1 MPPKAGAPLQNEL
14 NCEISKRMRL
24 LAPILL
30 LIITILS
37 YLPAFQNGFVYDD
50 HYQIE
55 KNPYI
60 RDFSHLK
67 ILLTKEVWYFSP
79 ATKSNNY
86 RPVSMLAYLLI
97 HQLFGFNP
105 IAYHSANLLFYLA
118 TVLVVWR
125 IFFHYVSALSAFLG
139 GLLFAVHPAHV
150 ECVAWIGGSH
160 DILCGLFLFTS
171 LLLYLQKKNIL
182 SLVSFAFALFSKETA
197 LAFPLI
203 VAADYFLFRKQEKR
217 NADETSAVHNDKRNA
232 LNWCAGA
239 AVLIALYSV
248 IRIYALG
255 SFLRLN
261 ESSGDPVSILHAGLA
276 FCGLYLSRM
285 LLPIHLNAFYDFSMP
300 IPFSVSWPG
309 LAVLL
314 CALILVFAFRSNK
327 TFLFGSVWFT
337 ALLLP
342 ALFSKGVSPALF
354 AERYLYLPS
363 AGFFLALISFPL
375 TGYIPHAMVAIALL
389 FGGMT
394 YERSKVW
401 HDDLTLWKDTVEKSP
416 LSSTANYNL
425 GTAYARQKNYEQAAL
440 YYHQAIISNP
450 SHSDPYYDLAV
461 CQHLLGRDDQAVKSL
476 QLFLKYSSSNDPRR
490 KDAEEKLLQLSAM
503 KPLDK

>member
-1 MPPKAGAPLQNEL
+1 
-14 NCEISKRMRL
+14 MRL

-30 LIITILS
+30 LTITILS
-37 YLPAFQNGFVYDD
+37 YLPAFRNGFVYDD

-60 RDFSHLK
+60 RDFSQLK

-86 RPVSMLAYLLI
+86 RPVSMLSYLLI

-105 IAYHSANLLFYLA
+105 VAYHLANLLFYLV

-125 IFFHYVSALSAFLG
+125 IFLHYVPALSAFVG
-139 GLLFAVHPAHV
+139 ALLFSTHPVHV

-160 DILCGLFLFTS
+160 DILCGLFLFVS
-171 LLLYLQKKNIL
+171 LLLYLQKKNVL
-182 SLVSFAFALFSKETA
+182 SLISFALALFSKETA
-197 LAFPLI
+197 IAFPVI
-203 VAADYFLFRKQEKR
+203 VAADYFLFGNR
-217 NADETSAVHNDKRNA
+217 DKRNA
-232 LNWCAGA
+232 MNWCVGA
-239 AVLIALYSV
+239 ITLVVFYSA

-255 SFLRLN
+255 SFLRVN
-261 ESSGDPVSILHAGLA
+261 ESSSDPLSIVQAGLT
-276 FCGLYLSRM
+276 FCGLYLSKM
-285 LLPIHLNAFYDFSMP
+285 FLPIHLNAFYDFSIP
-300 IPFSVSWPG
+300 IPFGVSWPG
-309 LAVLL
+309 LVVL
-314 CALILVFAFRSNK
+314 CCVLILAFTFRKNKIFVF
-327 TFLFGSVWFT
+327 GCVWFAT
-337 ALLLP
+337 LLLP

-375 TGYIPHAMVAIALL
+375 TTFLPPALIAIALL

-416 LSSTANYNL
+416 LSPTANYNL
-425 GTAYARQKNYEQAAL
+425 GTAYARQKDYEHAAV
-440 YYHQAIISNP
+440 YYRQAIVMNP
-450 SHSDPYYDLAV
+450 SRSDPYYDLAI
-461 CQHLLGRDDQAVKSL
+461 CEHMLGRDNEARKSL
-476 QLFLKYSSSNDPRR
+476 QLFLKYSSAIDPRR
-490 KDAEEKLLQLSAM
+490 KDAEEKVRQLST
-503 KPLDK
+503 LDK

>member
-1 MPPKAGAPLQNEL
+1 
-14 NCEISKRMRL
+14 MRL

-60 RDFSHLK
+60 RDFSQLK
-67 ILLTKEVWYFSP
+67 ILLTKDVWYFSP

-86 RPVSMLAYLLI
+86 RPVSTLSYLLI

-105 IAYHSANLLFYLA
+105 VAYHSANLLFYIV

-125 IFFHYVSALSAFLG
+125 IFLHYVSPLSAFLG
-139 GLLFAVHPAHV
+139 GLLFAVHPVHV

-171 LLLYLQKKNIL
+171 LLLYLQKRNIL
-182 SLVSFAFALFSKETA
+182 SLITFALALFSKETA

-203 VAADYFLFRKQEKR
+203 VAADYLLTAKWRVR
-217 NADETSAVHNDKRNA
+217 SGRRSADETSALRSDKRHA
-232 LNWCAGA
+232 MNWCGGA
-239 AVLIALYSV
+239 IALVVLYSA

-255 SFLRLN
+255 SFLRVN
-261 ESSGDPVSILHAGLA
+261 ESSSDPLSILHAGLA
-276 FCGLYLSRM
+276 FSGLYLSKM
-285 LLPIHLNAFYDFSMP
+285 LLPIHLNAFYDFSIP
-300 IPFSVSWPG
+300 IPFNVSWPG
-309 LAVLL
+309 LVVLF
-314 CALILVFAFRSNK
+314 CALILIFTFRNNK
-327 TFLFGSVWFT
+327 TFIFGCVWFV

-375 TGYIPHAMVAIALL
+375 TSMIPPALIAIALL

-394 YERSKVW
+394 YERSRVW
-401 HDDLTLWKDTVEKSP
+401 HDDLTLWKDTVGKSP

-425 GTAYARQKNYEQAAL
+425 GTAYARQKDYEHAAV
-440 YYHQAIISNP
+440 YYRQAIILNP
-450 SHSDPYYDLAV
+450 SHSDPYYDLAI
-461 CQHLLGRDDQAVKSL
+461 CEHMLGRDDQVGKNL
-476 QLFLKYSSSNDPRR
+476 QLFLRYSSPNDPRR
-490 KDAEEKLLQLSAM
+490 KDAEEKLKQLSH
-503 KPLDK
+503 P